1 MRRLCEKSNIYLY
14 IVDLS
19 LQGIV
24 TSGCQL
30 NTRLRDISLRATRL
44 MLTEYRFVDSSENAS

>member
-1 MRRLCEKSNIYLY
+1 MRRLCDKSNIYNT
-14 IVDLS
+14 VDLS

-30 NTRLRDISLRATRL
+30 NTRLCDISLRATRL
-44 MLTEYRFVDSSENAS
+44 MLTEYRFVDSSENAP

>member
-1 MRRLCEKSNIYLY
+1 MRNFVGNRIY

-44 MLTEYRFVDSSENAS
+44 MLTEYRFVDSSENAP